1 MLFDSYGR
9 VDLTLYK
16 SQVKELIFTVLRY
29 GYYILSDLE
38 SWREW

>member
-9 VDLTLYK
+9 VDLTCYK

-38 SWREW
+38 S